1 MQVTVTNHL
10 IEPVLYST
18 LTKSMMEVKIIPKST
33 TRFFSPGVCTS
44 HPYSLSCSFFC
55 TVLYG
60 PLFILSHPPS
70 HIHRG
75 WWLDLFPVPA
85 ILLLSSMWQS
95 LKGGWWKDPACQV
108 TPSKPV
114 FSSVLVSFCY
124 ILFKKLGETPLFFY
138 KPASHTEFIWSGS
151 FFYFLPTPPPRDESF
166 CCFNCY
172 IKRIPLI
179 SAPTPPTLTHNP
191 YSPPHSV
198 ISFFPMSYF
207 LFLHC
212 KDFIFRLWF
221 LVPHLYPPP
230 KGKKYIQLWS
240 LRETYNQSGILS
252 CLGHTLLKRRLSFRL
267 PSQSHAAL
275 KMFADLLQDLR
286 SQLSSCNLLI

>member
-191 YSPPHSV
+191 YTHPHTQSYH
-198 ISFFPMSYF
+198 SFPCLIFYSF
-207 LFLHC
+207 IVRTSSS
-212 KDFIFRLWF
+212 DFDFWF
-221 LVPHLYPPP
+221 LISIHHP
-230 KGKKYIQLWS
+230 KGKNIFSYGVSGKHITKVESCHIWVTRCSKGDFLSGS
-240 LRETYNQSGILS
+240 LPRAML
-252 CLGHTLLKRRLSFRL
+252 H
-267 PSQSHAAL
+267 
-275 KMFADLLQDLR
+275 
-286 SQLSSCNLLI
+286 